1 MALPSGIT
9 TATVTFGTSTDFAGD
24 PVTTKLKIV
33 PSATIFWSG
42 TNAPVVAFAINAESD
57 TEGSVVLPHTDQP
70 GFVDINGAPILH
82 WSYIAT
88 GEWRSPAG
96 GSVLFRKEFLLPS
109 TATTVDF
116 DMMPG
121 GAIGTT
127 NPPSTVGPQG
137 PPGPPGPVPST
148 PFVILTQA
156 EYDALAIKNPSTV
169 YAIKP

>member
-1 MALPSGIT
+1 MALPAGIT
-9 TATVTFGTSTDFAGD
+9 TATVTFGATTDFTGD

-42 TNAPVVAFAINAESD
+42 TNAPVVAFAITAESD

-70 GFVDINGAPILH
+70 GFVDINGQPILH

-96 GSVLFRKEFLLPS
+96 GSVVFRKEFLLPS
-109 TATTVDF
+109 TMTTVDF
-116 DMMPG
+116 DTMAG

-127 NPPSTVGPQG
+127 NPPSQVG
-137 PPGPPGPVPST
+137 PPGPPGPIPAT
-148 PFVILTQA
+148 PFVILTRA
-156 EYDALAIKNPSTV
+156 EYDALTTKDPATV